1 MELEKQYQD
10 ITDKQNAKIKE
21 FNELSALVD
30 KLTEEIVKYDDK
42 QKRKDLSQRITE
54 AINEQEITKREID
67 ALNRQRK
74 IAYVAIFQDALDR
87 AEAERNSIHTRI
99 NELKNISFK
108 VEDDM
113 KAKRREMKNTVDMRV
128 NAIENQRDI
137 LMRQA
142 EVNVLEGERSV
153 LYNTIRRCKIELD
166 QALKDVATW

>member
-87 AEAERNSIHTRI
+87 AEAERNIIHTRI
-99 NELKNISFK
+99 NELKNQSFE
-108 VEDDM
+108 VERSM
-113 KAKRREMKNTVDMRV
+113 QAKRRQMNNSVDMRKT
-128 NAIENQRDI
+128 AIENQTAV